1 MFYRL
6 SAFAIMAGLCATT
19 PALAQENPPTGV
31 WSDADRSVIVTIAP
45 CAGAAATFCGTVL
58 QDNRPGPA
66 ANPPNHLLIRGLQ
79 RDRRGWR
86 GQINDGGTTL
96 NLTLRMS
103 GPSTAQARFCFGIV
117 CDTETWSRV
126 QAANDVGPPL
136 RR

>member
-6 SAFAIMAGLCATT
+6 SAFAIMAGLAA
-19 PALAQENPPTGV
+19 PVVASAQENAPTGI
-31 WSDADRSVIVTIAP
+31 WRDSDQSFIVRIAP
-45 CAGAAATFCGTVL
+45 CVAVGNAFCGTVL

-66 ANPPNHLLIRGLQ
+66 ANPPNHVLIRGLQ

-86 GQINDGGTTL
+86 GQINDAGTTL
-96 NLTLRMS
+96 NFTMRMNS
-103 GPSTAQARFCFGIV
+103 PTTALARFCFGIV

-126 QAANDVGPPL
+126 SAANDVGPVS